1 MFAAVGG
8 VTLEMPMTFLLRRK
22 LVDFDG
28 YAALQMFQKKADSL
42 EQCRQLWDKKVG
54 KKYLDLTK
62 GPNGTWKVEVEVR
75 EYLLPGSRGE
85 VTEVASAT
93 NTTVYQ

>member
-1 MFAAVGG
+1 VFAAVGG
-8 VTLEMPMTFLLRRK
+8 LTLEEMPMTFLLRRK

-28 YAALQMFQKKADSL
+28 YAALKMFQKKAATL
-42 EQCRQLWDKKVG
+42 EQCRRLWDNETG
-54 KKYLDLTK
+54 KKYFDLTT
-62 GPNGTWKVEVEVR
+62 GTWLVEVEVR
-75 EYLLPGSRGE
+75 EYLLPGSRCE